1 MSLNDKAF
9 KNTENRDM
17 DNSFCRPRYS
27 RCNSVGPHYTQ
38 VQMPIPV
45 PMRKQIPESCSG
57 KVQDD
62 CRSQGPGPIDISAST
77 WQHQKKVK
85 SKQRVIE
92 GAQKEGKTAHF
103 ATLMIYVTSRTQ
115 HWTIMIFRNIKSE
128 TYSSDLQY
136 WRPNDLGS
144 YAVST
149 EQGSIAS
156 HVTAAM

>member
-17 DNSFCRPRYS
+17 DNSFCRPRVQLLGSLHTGSDADTSTDEYS
-27 RCNSVGPHYTQ
+27 RC
-38 VQMPIPV
+38 
-45 PMRKQIPESCSG
+45 K
-57 KVQDD
+57 D

-77 WQHQKKVK
+77 WQKKKVK

-136 WRPNDLGS
+136 W
-144 YAVST
+144 V
-149 EQGSIAS
+149 I
-156 HVTAAM
+156 